1 MKAVSNVSFD
11 FSGERV
17 LVTGASR
24 GIGYGIATAF
34 AKAGADLTI
43 LAESDDIFGAAKRLS
58 DATGNDVRAINCD
71 IANERAVRRELADLG
86 RIDVLVNNA
95 GLELITPLLDM
106 SEATMAA
113 VHRIMAINVLGTYYV
128 SRTVVPKMA
137 AGARIIFTAS
147 IWSRVSVAEFGAYCA
162 SKHATLGYM
171 RALAKE
177 LGPKGIRVNA
187 VCPGWVRTDASM
199 RSLQEMSHR
208 SGRPEQE
215 LLAEIVANQVFD
227 GLMEPAD
234 VAPFYLYLASDAAA
248 NMTGQALMAD
258 RGEVMA

>member
-1 MKAVSNVSFD
+1 MPNISFD

-43 LAESDDIFGAAKRLS
+43 LAESDDIYGAAKRLTEL
-58 DATGNDVRAINCD
+58 TGRPVKAINCD
-71 IANERAVRRELADLG
+71 IANERAVSRELADIG
-86 RIDVLVNNA
+86 RLDILVNNA
-95 GLELITPLLDM
+95 GLELITPLLDT
-106 SEATMAA
+106 SEAVMAA
-113 VHRIMAINVLGTYYV
+113 FHRIVAINVLGTYFV
-128 SRTVVPKMA
+128 SRVLAPKMQ

-162 SKHATLGYM
+162 SKHANLGYM

-187 VCPGWVRTDASM
+187 VCPGWVRTEASM
-199 RSLQEMSHR
+199 RSLQEMSNRTGR
-208 SGRPEQE
+208 SEPD
-215 LLAEIVANQVFD
+215 LLAEIVGNQVFD
-227 GLMEPAD
+227 GLMEPDD